1 MKVNPCIIHKNSS
14 NADIP
19 YLRRNQISEGNKVM
33 VVKIS
38 EAWLNDVLCVAIR
51 YTKCNKKVA
60 DISYASFLAYEI
72 LSCPNIFIII

>member
-1 MKVNPCIIHKNSS
+1 MPFIGTLKKKSAI
-14 NADIP
+14 ADIP

-72 LSCPNIFIII
+72 LSCPNIFIRI